1 VSFRISIHSRFSNP
15 WDLFMDKQLELF
27 NLGRPRAFDSLHDFK
42 AVRCCK
48 LTVLPAK
55 LIHRQT
61 ALEQVVLLLLPS
73 YT

>member
-1 VSFRISIHSRFSNP
+1 
-15 WDLFMDKQLELF
+15 MDKQLELF